1 MTERKTYADIKAE
14 KAAKRA
20 AKGKPPVKTFR
31 EIGEENL
38 ERKAAKLERKAAKK
52 AARS

>member
-1 MTERKTYADIKAE
+1 MTERKTYAEIKAG

-38 ERKAAKLERKAAKK
+38 ERKETKRERKAAKK
-52 AARS
+52 AASS